1 MKMKYKLL
9 EKLAT
14 VLLPKLLEL
23 GIKMLEELLK
33 YDIDNDGKIG
43 R

>member
-1 MKMKYKLL
+1 MKQKLL
-9 EKLAT
+9 EKLLV
-14 VLLPKLLEL
+14 VLLPKLIEL
-23 GIKMLEELLK
+23 GIKLLEEYVK

>member
-1 MKMKYKLL
+1 MKQKLIEKLL
-9 EKLAT
+9 V
-14 VLLPKLLEL
+14 VLLPKMLEL
-23 GIKMLEELLK
+23 GIKLLEEYVK

>member
-1 MKMKYKLL
+1 MKIQYKIL
-9 EKLAT
+9 EKLVT

-23 GIKMLEELLK
+23 GIKMLEEFVK

>member
-1 MKMKYKLL
+1 MKIQYKIL
-9 EKLAT
+9 EKIAT

-23 GIKMLEELLK
+23 GIKMLEEITK